1 MAWTKEALEHA
12 CLYNFG
18 MLVDGGFYIV
28 GDTSPF
34 VGHTIIV
41 ATLSRLAEDG
51 NGQAARML
59 AEALRR
65 RMTK

>member
-1 MAWTKEALEHA
+1 MAWTKKALEHA

-18 MLVDGGFYIV
+18 MDETGGLYII

-34 VGHTIIV
+34 LGHTIIV
-41 ATLSRLAEDG
+41 ATLSRLAEGG
-51 NGQAARML
+51 NEQAARML
-59 AEALRR
+59 AESLRR